1 MTPHQFWAWFQ
12 NHQHKYYILALL
24 SYQDQKNYVQTLD
37 KHLKSYCKGLGF
49 LILFDNKYVG
59 PATLIITAYGVKE
72 LFPEVRRLV
81 DHAPKIDKWN
91 VEALIKPLNGNL
103 IVNDE
108 PYVFGNIKIKLSDLS
123 FQPVK
128 YIKSTGKIIIHVYF
142 DKRNQL
148 IRSSKKLGTSN
159 FVHPK
164 DLRTIIIFILEDF
177 LGEELLYSRI
187 KNFKVYKN
195 NRNRGITY
203 KLSHLKVYLD
213 LLNRN

>member
-1 MTPHQFWAWFQ
+1 MTPNQFWTWFQ
-12 NHQHKYYILALL
+12 NHQHKYYVLALL
-24 SYQDQKNYVQTLD
+24 SYQDQKRHVQTLD
-37 KHLKSYCKGLGF
+37 KNLKSYCKGLGF
-49 LILFDNKYVG
+49 LIHFDNKYVG

-72 LFPEVRRLV
+72 LFPEVRKLV
-81 DHAPKIDKWN
+81 NHAPKIDKWN

-103 IVNDE
+103 IITDE
-108 PYVFGNIKIKLSDLS
+108 PYDFGNIKIKLSDLS

-142 DKRNQL
+142 DKGKKSM
-148 IRSSKKLGTSN
+148 RSSKKLQTSN
-159 FVHPK
+159 FVNPK
-164 DLRTIIIFILEDF
+164 ELRTVVVFILEDF
-177 LGEELLYSRI
+177 LGEDLLYSRI
-187 KNFKVYKN
+187 KKIKVYKN